1 MVEVHNHPQPTQL
14 EHLVY
19 APRLRI
25 ELMNECDHA
34 AVPTIVKGAVTQT
47 MAEGGEG
54 SDLCVHC
61 PACCQPVDVRVWHA
75 LSGEWYLRL
84 RERFAAARA
93 WMFHYRGGAWV
104 TDW

>member
-1 MVEVHNHPQPTQL
+1 MVELHSHRQPTQL

-19 APRLRI
+19 APRLGI

-34 AVPTIVKGAVTQT
+34 AVPTLVKGAVTQT
-47 MAEGGEG
+47 MAEGRDGR
-54 SDLCVHC
+54 DLCVHC
-61 PACCQPVDVRVWHA
+61 PTCCLPVDVRVWHA

-93 WMFHYRGGAWV
+93 WMFHYHGGAWI